1 MPMLKAGALYFAVI
15 SAFLIA
21 VICASLIMIAAYYRE
36 SYLRELRRVRLE
48 RNMDS
53 SVAYVLKHQGPLG
66 MDSVTLD
73 LLGAETDSVS
83 ISNRYWGIFEC
94 PVISAFVSRDTIKK
108 SFLIGMDTRMDTL
121 ALYLS
126 DEDRPLSVSGD
137 TRVKGDAQVPKSG
150 MRKSYVENRPYSGYK
165 LVYGK
170 ILESGRTLSPLSG
183 DMIEAL
189 EKELDKDVS
198 AMEVLPGQN
207 MDVSF
212 FGPEKV
218 FSVPLAG
225 EVTGELSG
233 QVVLYSD
240 TSVFITRA
248 AKLNN
253 VVVYAH
259 SITVEEGFEGNCQ
272 LFARDSIIVGD
283 KVVLHYP
290 SVLGLVAKEKT
301 VDQARILVG
310 KDVSIAG
317 MVFSYEPKRSAL
329 QTMISLSE
337 KTRVEGEV
345 YSTGLIKLG
354 KEVSVEG
361 KTSCNR
367 FIMQTPTTLYE
378 NFLVDVTLNRR
389 ARDRHYL
396 SSPLFEAKGQQ
407 KRILKWL
414 N

>member
-1 MPMLKAGALYFAVI
+1 
-15 SAFLIA
+15 
-21 VICASLIMIAAYYRE
+21 MI
-36 SYLRELRRVRLE
+36 
-48 RNMDS
+48 
-53 SVAYVLKHQGPLG
+53 K
-66 MDSVTLD
+66 
-73 LLGAETDSVS
+73 
-83 ISNRYWGIFEC
+83 
-94 PVISAFVSRDTIKK
+94 
-108 SFLIGMDTRMDTL
+108 
-121 ALYLS
+121 
-126 DEDRPLSVSGD
+126 
-137 TRVKGDAQVPKSG
+137 
-150 MRKSYVENRPYSGYK
+150 
-165 LVYGK
+165 
-170 ILESGRTLSPLSG
+170 
-183 DMIEAL
+183 AL
-189 EKELDKDVS
+189 EKELGRDLS
-198 AMEVLPGQN
+198 AMEVLSGQN
-207 MDVSF
+207 IDASF
-212 FGPEKV
+212 FGPKKV

-225 EVTGELSG
+225 KLTGELSG
-233 QVVLYSD
+233 QIVLYSD
-240 TSVFITRA
+240 TSVFVSRA

-301 VDQARILVG
+301 VDQARIMVG
-310 KDVSIAG
+310 KDVSISG
-317 MVFSYEPKRSAL
+317 VVFSYEPKRSAL

-337 KTRVEGEV
+337 RTKLKGEV

-354 KEVSVEG
+354 KGVRIDG

-396 SSPLFEAKGQQ
+396 SSPLFVVKEQQ
-407 KRILKWL
+407 KGILKWL

>member
-1 MPMLKAGALYFAVI
+1 MLKAGALYFAVI

-36 SYLRELRRVRLE
+36 TYLRELRRARLE

-53 SVAYVLKHQGPLG
+53 SVAYVLKHRGALG
-66 MDSVTLD
+66 MDSIRMD
-73 LLGAETDSVS
+73 LLGQGTDSVS
-83 ISNRYWGIFEC
+83 INSGLWGIFEC
-94 PVISAFVSRDTIKK
+94 PVIRAFVSTDTIKK

-137 TRVKGDAQVPKSG
+137 TRVTGDAQVPKSG
-150 MRKSYVENRPYSGYK
+150 MRKSYVENRPYSGDR

-183 DMIEAL
+183 DMIKAL
-189 EKELDKDVS
+189 EKELDRNVS
-198 AMEVLPGQN
+198 AIEVLPGKN

-212 FGPEKV
+212 FGPKKV
-218 FSVPLAG
+218 FSVPLQG
-225 EVTGELSG
+225 KITGELSG
-233 QVVLYSD
+233 QIVLYSD
-240 TSVFITRA
+240 TSVFISRA

-253 VVVYAH
+253 IIVYAH

-283 KVVLHYP
+283 KVMLHYP
-290 SVLGLVAKEKT
+290 SVLGLVGKEKT
-301 VDQARILVG
+301 VDQARIMVG

-337 KTRVEGEV
+337 RTKVKGEV

-354 KEVSVEG
+354 KGVSVEG

-378 NFLVDVTLNRR
+378 NFLVDVSLNRR

-396 SSPLFEAKGQQ
+396 SSPLFEAKRQQ
-407 KRILKWL
+407 KGVLKWL